1 MPRGKYTRKTR
12 MQSDTPGA
20 VDAPEPTTA
29 APTFEDKVLDALE
42 RFSSRLDAL
51 ESAGPR
57 FVPATVET
65 YGNANERQDAMKA
78 AALDG
83 VPRSRTIPIMS
94 TGEKVPD
101 FVMRQ
106 YPPGFGAGS
115 RVRLNPNA
123 VPHGRDDG
131 KTRGE
136 LMALKGT
143 PDGIGEVIDR
153 TYLAGSGSWK
163 YKCRFPP
170 RTVTGAHGGILYL
183 HEPEL
188 MSA

>member
-1 MPRGKYTRKTR
+1 MPKPL
-12 MQSDTPGA
+12 TPTDEGA
-20 VDAPEPTTA
+20 DVAPE
-29 APTFEDKVLDALE
+29 APSFEDTVLNLLTE
-42 RFSSRLDAL
+42 MSSRVSDLTERVAVV
-51 ESAGPR
+51 ETSGPR
-57 FVPATVET
+57 FVPASVET
-65 YGNANERQDAMKA
+65 YGNANEREDAMKQA
-78 AALDG
+78 APDG
-83 VPRSRTIPIMS
+83 VPRSRTIPIMT

-106 YPPGFGAGS
+106 YPPQFGAGS
-115 RVRLNPNA
+115 RVRFNPTA
-123 VPHGRDDG
+123 VPHGREDG

-136 LMALKGT
+136 LMALKNT

-153 TYLAGSGSWK
+153 TYLAGNGSWK

-188 MSA
+188 MHA